1 MANPKTQTPPAKP
14 AKSNLIAI
22 EKDGET
28 IKVSPLTLNN
38 HLALGWKPAAGK
50 APTKAVEPVDD
61 APDGGEGAPEGE
73 NP

>member
-1 MANPKTQTPPAKP
+1 MANPKTQTPTAKP

-38 HLALGWKPAAGK
+38 HLALGWKVAAGK
-50 APTKAVEPVDD
+50 ASTKAEPVDD
-61 APDGGEGAPEGE
+61 APDGSEGAPDGE
-73 NP
+73 NL